1 MRILA
6 QPIIYLLGVL
16 IAGADVALAAEQ
28 KPEQNPVV
36 IEDLTPRQ
44 LRAETQRI
52 EEEFYRVFNILN
64 DDDDYDIICH
74 SYTPTGSNRSRRACE
89 PQFMIDQRSENA
101 SDYRSGIAEL
111 MNPEGLRS
119 ELQLEFEE
127 LTAKLNAAAQENQYF
142 RELGQ
147 VLSMLRDRQMELAQ

>member
-6 QPIIYLLGVL
+6 PPIIYLLGVL

-111 MNPEGLRS
+111 MNLEGLRS